1 MKVIFLKHVLHVGK
15 VWEVKEVKDWYATNF
30 LFQKWLAKEYTESI
44 GKKLEQDK
52 QKKESQ
58 RRNIVDHRNEIF
70 ELLNGKNI
78 SFELAKAEN
87 GKVFW
92 SIWEKDII
100 EKVKKDFKL
109 HFSKADINMP
119 DGHIKKIGSHII
131 FIKIGGGNMVKI
143 ILEVK

>member
-1 MKVIFLKHVLHVGK
+1 MKVIFLKNVLHVGK
-15 VWEVKEVKDWYATNF
+15 LWEVKEVKDGYATNF

-44 GKKLEQDK
+44 AKKLAQDK

-58 RRNIVDHRNEIF
+58 RRDIVDHRNEIF
-70 ELLNGKNI
+70 ELLNGKSL
-78 SFELAKAEN
+78 SFELSKSES

-100 EKVKKDFKL
+100 EKAKKEFKL

-119 DGHIKKIGSHII
+119 DGHIKKVGQHTI
-131 FIKIGGGNMVKI
+131 FIKIWGGNMVKI